1 MFRPVPALLALT
13 VTGALLPALEIS
25 DNDTKF
31 SFGLYLQGVAAK
43 ASAANK
49 AGDSY
54 NAIEGIDGHGDDAD
68 FYLRRL
74 RTVFR
79 GAHKGF
85 IFQAT
90 LSADDYG
97 RVPTSTAPSVGLYD
111 AFVGKEFKMDGGIS
125 HRIAFG
131 KQTTWFNTVVTRSGA
146 QQFATGRASAAFM
159 NVNGVGVG
167 YRFAA
172 PVISLG
178 IDVQNNTGDESTD
191 QVVATTVTTTNA
203 TNNSTGSNNIG
214 EGLTYTARLELTGP
228 SADSWAIG
236 KWQESFAGVAGKGV
250 ALGLEAGAVQRDRVN
265 TGKPANA
272 APAAPGT
279 QAASKKTMVMGADV
293 LLHIDGLTALA
304 AYHHQAVEVNADAD
318 NKDDSTGSEVMAIQ
332 AGYAFPVD
340 GLGVLEPALRYQKID
355 FDTANDSEG
364 TSFGNKDF
372 GNSGNEI
379 DFGLNLYL
387 SGHSNKLNLVYTKW
401 TGEDTGKTGESAP
414 TANIVR
420 LQHQLLF

>member
-54 NAIEGIDGHGDDAD
+54 NAIEGIDGRGDDAD

-74 RTVFR
+74 RTVFK

-125 HRIAFG
+125 HRVTFG
-131 KQTTWFNTVVTRSGA
+131 KQTTWFNTVVTRSSS
-146 QQFATGRASAAFM
+146 QQFTTGRASAAFM

-178 IDVQNNTGDESTD
+178 VDVQNNTGDDSTD
-191 QVVATTVTTTNA
+191 QTVTATTPGNT
-203 TNNSTGSNNIG
+203 STGSNNTG

-228 SADSWAIG
+228 SADAWAIG
-236 KWQESFAGVAGKGV
+236 KWQESFAGAAGKGV
-250 ALGLEAGAVQRDRVN
+250 ALGLEAGAVQRDRVD
-265 TGKPANA
+265 ANA
-272 APAAPGT
+272 GTAGT
-279 QAASKKTMVMGADV
+279 QAGSKRTVVTGADV

-318 NKDDSTGSEVMAIQ
+318 NKDDSTGGEVFAIQ

-340 GLGVLEPALRYQKID
+340 GFGVLEPALRYQKID

-364 TSFGNKDF
+364 TPFGSKDY
-372 GNSGNEI
+372 GNSGKQI
-379 DFGLNLYL
+379 DVGLNFYL
-387 SGHSNKLNLVYTKW
+387 SGHSNKFNLLYTKW
-401 TGEDTGKTGESAP
+401 TGEDTGKAGESAP

-420 LQHQLLF
+420 LQHQLQF